1 MVSILRRGHKSMITS
16 DAGLDFI
23 TRIENTKLEAYPDP
37 ATGGEPWTI
46 GVGHT
51 GGVQPGDTC
60 TEDQARE
67 WLKQDAGTAEDCV
80 NGLVN
85 VDMKQ
90 NEFDALVSL
99 VFNIGCRNFRQS
111 TLLKLINGGE
121 YTKAADEFL
130 KWNFA
135 NHHVMAGL
143 TRRREAERELFLA

>member
-1 MVSILRRGHKSMITS
+1 MITS

-23 TRIENTKLEAYPDP
+23 MRMEGCKLEAYPDP
-37 ATGGEPWTI
+37 GTGGEPWTI

-67 WLKQDAGTAEDCV
+67 WLKQDAGKAEDCV

-90 NEFDALVSL
+90 NEFDAMVSL
-99 VFNIGCRNFRQS
+99 CFNIGCRNFRQS

-121 YTKAADEFL
+121 YAKAAEEFL
-130 KWNFA
+130 RWNFA
-135 NHHVMAGL
+135 NHQVMAGL
-143 TRRREAERELFLA
+143 TRRREAEREMFLA